1 MSLGAMG
8 LMRICTLIFALASSL
23 VWTAPHAS
31 SRSLSSRQTIDKLVF
46 CHFMIGVVDDR
57 TSASDYDNDM
67 RQAKAAGID
76 AFALNIGTDAFTN
89 TQLEF
94 AYESA
99 HSNGMSVFISFDFN
113 WYSTSNTS
121 GIASTIGTY
130 AEYPAQLMIGGKV
143 FVSSFAGDGLD
154 LAVVQSD
161 LATHTIF
168 WAPNFQPKNIGSADA
183 LFNWM
188 AWPNNGDNKAPD
200 AGNNLTVS
208 EGDTSYTSALAGKP
222 YVAPV
227 SPWFST
233 HFGLEVKYSKNWV
246 FPSDLLWFDRWT
258 EILSLDPQ
266 FVEIQTWND
275 YGESH
280 YVGPLS
286 SPHID
291 DGNSKWTNDMP
302 HDGFLQMAKPYIAA
316 FHAGS
321 KTVDSHIGSDQL
333 IYWYR
338 PTLKSA
344 SCDTT
349 DNCEQPWSS
358 PTPNPNYFTGKPN
371 GFDTMEDSV
380 FVVALLISPGTVTL
394 TSGGNGPQ
402 TFNAPAGA
410 SSWQVGMGT
419 GKQSFS
425 LTRNGRT
432 IRAGDSLKDIISE
445 CVCGIYNF
453 NAYVGILPAGASDPL
468 SADGLVSFTNSL
480 SATCQPTPSLGTAS
494 GAITGPPSAPYPT
507 GINSSTP
514 SMSGGS
520 ESFTSSGSGGFQ
532 SSATSVA
539 GPNFQGSGAA
549 SSYPVIEAPTPT
561 WRTAA
566 ITSSATTAV
575 VGSGSKTIT
584 ALSELFPTNC
594 MRPGSVW
601 GGPPG
606 SDPAAWCD
614 GG

>member
-1 MSLGAMG
+1 MLPDAMAP
-8 LMRICTLIFALASSL
+8 MRICTLIFTLASSL
-23 VWTAPHAS
+23 VWAAPHGSSAS
-31 SRSLSSRQTIDKLVF
+31 PASRQSTEKLVF

-67 RQAKAAGID
+67 QQAKAAGID
-76 AFALNIGTDAFTN
+76 AFALNIGIDGFTS
-89 TQLEF
+89 TQLDF

-121 GIASTIGTY
+121 GIADTIGTY
-130 AEYPAQLMIGGKV
+130 AGYPAQLLIDSKV
-143 FVSSFAGDGLD
+143 FVSSFSGDGLD
-154 LAVVQSD
+154 LAGVQSD
-161 LATHTIF
+161 LTAHEIF
-168 WAPNFQPKNIGSADA
+168 WAPNFQPNNIASADA

-208 EGDTSYTSALAGKP
+208 EGDTSYTTALKGKP

-258 EILSLDPQ
+258 EILNLGSQ

-321 KTVDSHIGSDQL
+321 KTVDSHIESDQL

-344 SCDTT
+344 SCGST
-349 DNCEQPWSS
+349 DNCEQPWPS

-371 GFDTMEDSV
+371 GYDTMEDSV
-380 FVVALLISPGTVTL
+380 FVIALLTSPGSVTVT
-394 TSGGNGPQ
+394 SGANGPE
-402 TFNAPAGA
+402 TFGAPAGA

-425 LTRNGRT
+425 LTRNGQK
-432 IRAGDSLKDIISE
+432 ILSGDSLKDIISD

-453 NAYVGILPAGASDPL
+453 NAYVGTLPAGASDPL
-468 SADGLVSFTNSL
+468 SADGLRSFTNSL
-480 SATCQPTPSLGTAS
+480 SATCQPTPSLGTAT
-494 GAITGPPSAPYPT
+494 GAGTGVVAVPT
-507 GINSSTP
+507 AVGTNSSAL
-514 SMSGGS
+514 SMIGGTGNS
-520 ESFTSSGSGGFQ
+520 TSSGSGGPQ
-532 SSATSVA
+532 PSAVRIAVS
-539 GPNFQGSGAA
+539 PLQGSGAT
-549 SSYPVIEAPTPT
+549 SSSAVAGAPATTSQTPT
-561 WRTAA
+561 TTSSTTAA
-566 ITSSATTAV
+566 IM
-575 VGSGSKTIT
+575 GSGSKTIT
-584 ALSELFPTNC
+584 ALSQLFPTNC
-594 MRPGSVW
+594 MHAGFVW

-606 SDPAAWCD
+606 SDPAAWCN

>member
-1 MSLGAMG
+1 MG
-8 LMRICTLIFALASSL
+8 TTKKR
-23 VWTAPHAS
+23 
-31 SRSLSSRQTIDKLVF
+31 
-46 CHFMIGVVDDR
+46 VVDDR

-67 RQAKAAGID
+67 QQAKAAGID
-76 AFALNIGTDAFTN
+76 AFALNIGTDGFTN

-121 GIASTIGTY
+121 GIADTIGTY
-130 AEYPAQLMIGGKV
+130 AGYPAQLMIDSKV
-143 FVSSFAGDGLD
+143 FVSSFSGDGLD
-154 LAVVQSD
+154 LAGVQSD
-161 LATHTIF
+161 STTHEIF
-168 WAPNFQPKNIGSADA
+168 WAPNFQPNNIGSADA

-188 AWPNNGDNKAPD
+188 AWPNNGNNKAPD

-208 EGDTSYTSALAGKP
+208 EGDTSYTNALKGKP

-233 HFGLEVKYSKNWV
+233 HFGLEVTYSKNWV

-258 EILSLDPQ
+258 EILNLGSQ

-321 KTVDSHIGSDQL
+321 TTVDSHIESDQL

-344 SCDTT
+344 SCDST
-349 DNCEQPWSS
+349 DNCEQLWPSL
-358 PTPNPNYFTGKPN
+358 TPNPNYFIGKPN
-371 GFDTMEDSV
+371 GYDTMEDSV
-380 FVVALLISPGTVTL
+380 FVVALLTSPGTVTV
-394 TSGGNGPQ
+394 TSGGNVPQ
-402 TFNAPAGA
+402 TFSAPAGA
-410 SSWQVGMGT
+410 SSWQAGMGT

-425 LTRNGRT
+425 LTRNGQT
-432 IRAGDSLKDIISE
+432 ILSGDSPKEIMSD
-445 CVCGIYNF
+445 CVCGNYNF
-453 NAYVGILPAGASDPL
+453 NAYVGTLPAGAPDPL
-468 SADGLVSFTNSL
+468 SADGLISFTKCL
-480 SATCQPTPSLGTAS
+480 SATCRPTPSLGIA
-494 GAITGPPSAPYPT
+494 T
-507 GINSSTP
+507 GIGTGSVAVPTAVGTNSSA
-514 SMSGGS
+514 S
-520 ESFTSSGSGGFQ
+520 
-532 SSATSVA
+532 SVA
-539 GPNFQGSGAA
+539 GGAVSSA
-549 SSYPVIEAPTPT
+549 SSGIGGPQTSATNIAGPPPQSSGPTPPP
-561 WRTAA
+561 AA
-566 ITSSATTAV
+566 VKTPATTSQTPTLTSSAAAAV
-575 VGSGSKTIT
+575 VNGGSKTIT
-584 ALSELFPTNC
+584 ALSQLSPTNC
-594 MRPGSVW
+594 MQAGFVW

-606 SDPAAWCD
+606 SDPAALCD